1 MIEFLDSP
9 WLASADDA
17 NDQLWKPKEYFEK
30 NKICSLCYGGPH
42 LLNISHVS
50 NAIHRNNVSKLGDL
64 EWWKIPPN
72 TLYDY
77 LHSKKT
83 TKSYRGKK

>member
-1 MIEFLDSP
+1 MIEFLD
-9 WLASADDA
+9 
-17 NDQLWKPKEYFEK
+17 NDQLWKPKEFFEK
-30 NKICSLCYGGPH
+30 NKICSLCYSGPH

-50 NAIHRNNVSKLGDL
+50 NAIHKNNILRLPIGW
-64 EWWKIPPN
+64 EKIPEDK
-72 TLYDY
+72 LFSY